1 ITLSS
6 DGLITRD
13 VIPSYACRSLSY
25 QFCCNQD
32 LCKSLHSPPLPALT
46 TITCAL
52 SDCGTNN
59 NQCNNS
65 NNSVV
70 YRSSATESCI
80 RIHRDIVY
88 KSYQMGCSHKSTTV
102 TSLTGE
108 SIFEDLF
115 CYNYPE
121 CNQQIFLSSEVIR
134 CYTCDSRITGLK
146 DCMILNTS
154 SSYVYNSASSNPS
167 ESCTMIIGPAGK
179 DLVTEH
185 NYPAFT
191 MRTFID
197 NCINQSLSNVTYG
210 GVTFQG
216 RIDCCSTSLCN
227 IHPLYIN
234 LTFSTI
240 IPKHVYPISKFF

>member
-1 ITLSS
+1 
-6 DGLITRD
+6 
-13 VIPSYACRSLSY
+13 
-25 QFCCNQD
+25 
-32 LCKSLHSPPLPALT
+32 
-46 TITCAL
+46 
-52 SDCGTNN
+52 
-59 NQCNNS
+59 
-65 NNSVV
+65 
-70 YRSSATESCI
+70 
-80 RIHRDIVY
+80 
-88 KSYQMGCSHKSTTV
+88 MGCSHKSTTV
-102 TSLTGE
+102 TSLTG
-108 SIFEDLF
+108 D
-115 CYNYPE
+115 
-121 CNQQIFLSSEVIR
+121 EVIR

-179 DLVTEH
+179 DLITEH

-197 NCINQSLSNVTYG
+197 NCINQSLGNVTYG